1 MKSIWNNIR
10 VSILICSLAVV
21 MNPLISRAQSDGFE
35 VVKNLELID
44 LIYRN
49 LDMYYVDKP
58 VPGKLMKAGI
68 DAMLRELDPYT
79 VFIAES
85 NIEDYRL
92 MTTGQYG
99 GIGALIRSSGDHV
112 VITEPYE
119 NNPAFKAGVKAGD
132 VILAIDGVS
141 MKDKPS
147 DEVSAALKGP
157 KGSSI
162 SVEVERPGV
171 GKKTIKI
178 TRDEIKIPDVP
189 YHGIVKDGIG
199 YIKLTSFTQSAYAE
213 VKKAYDELKGQGMEK
228 LIFDLRG
235 NGGGLLIESVKIVNM
250 FVPKGQEVVST
261 KGRIQEENRVYTALD
276 KPTDLEIPVAVLV
289 DGGSAS
295 ASEIVSGSLQDLDR
309 AVIVGSTTFGKGLVQ
324 RTMDLKYGSK
334 VKLTIAKY
342 YTPSG
347 RCIQKLDYASR
358 KEGERAK
365 EIDETLLAT
374 FTTKNGREV
383 MDGRGIEPDV
393 KVEEEEYSRLT
404 AMLVIENVIFDFT
417 TQFVIDNPTI
427 AKPDQFEL
435 TDETYNAFKKF
446 ALGKDFTYSTASE
459 EMLNRFM
466 EVAERE
472 GYLDTTS
479 AEYKSVYQL
488 VHPSKE
494 RDLDMFREEIE
505 ELLENE
511 IVSRYYYQNGRII
524 NSFKRDK
531 ALVEAVKVLGDTEK
545 YKAILAGE

>member
-1 MKSIWNNIR
+1 MKLKQIKYNLLTL
-10 VSILICSLAVV
+10 VLIFTFVGQINRSA
-21 MNPLISRAQSDGFE
+21 AQSDGFE

-58 VPGKLMKAGI
+58 VPGKIMKAGI
-68 DAMLRELDPYT
+68 DAMLQELDPYT

-99 GIGALIRSSGDHV
+99 GIGALIRSVGDYV
-112 VITEPYE
+112 VVTEPYE

-141 MKDKPS
+141 MEGKAS

-157 KGSSI
+157 KGSTI
-162 SVEVERPGV
+162 TVDVERPGS
-171 GKKTIKI
+171 GKKSVKI

-189 YHGIVKDGIG
+189 YSGIVKDGIG

-213 VKKAYDELKGQGMEK
+213 VKKAYDELKSQGMEK

-276 KPTDLEIPVAVLV
+276 KPTDLDIPIAVLV

-295 ASEIVSGSLQDLDR
+295 ASEIVSGALQDLDR
-309 AVIVGSTTFGKGLVQ
+309 AVVVGSTTFGKGLVQ

-347 RCIQKLDYASR
+347 RCIQKLDYSSR
-358 KEGERAK
+358 KDGERAK
-365 EIDETLLAT
+365 EIDETLLTT

-383 MDGRGIEPDV
+383 KDGRGVEPDV
-393 KVEEEEYSRLT
+393 KVEEAQFARLT
-404 AMLVIENVIFDFT
+404 AMLMIENVIFDFAT
-417 TQFVIDNPTI
+417 DYSIKNPSI
-427 AKPDQFEL
+427 AAPDQYSL
-435 TDETYNAFKKF
+435 SDETYQAFKQF
-446 ALGKDFTYSTASE
+446 ALAKDFTYTTASE

-472 GYLDTTS
+472 GYMDTNS
-479 AEYKSVYQL
+479 AEYQAVYNL

-494 RDLDMFREEIE
+494 RDLEMFKEEII

-511 IVSRYYYQNGRII
+511 IVSRYYFQNGRII
-524 NSFKRDK
+524 NSFKRDDVM
-531 ALVEAVKVLGDTEK
+531 VEAINVLSDLDKHTS
-545 YKAILAGE
+545 ILTGK